1 MVTNICPGYQ
11 AANDDAGII
20 QSPDLRRSFA
30 RQQRRCRSEMTQVE
44 ESDGR
49 LKSPVGVSIKVG
61 LGSKREKDERRT
73 SDGEGEDMTC
83 RYKA

>member
-1 MVTNICPGYQ
+1 
-11 AANDDAGII
+11 
-20 QSPDLRRSFA
+20 
-30 RQQRRCRSEMTQVE
+30 MTQVE

-73 SDGEGEDMTC
+73 SDGEGEDVTC